1 MTAQEL
7 IVKIRDLKAPSPV
20 VAKLI
25 AAAMKLDTDNE
36 EVVRIMEQDAVLC
49 AKMLAYCNRA
59 SVGIREVTSVS
70 NAVFYLGRNAVH
82 RMALSIAF
90 GEALS
95 PALPAY
101 AMESADLWR
110 HALLTAFVTQEV
122 LEQSNLQSYEPSAAY
137 TCGLLHDIGKVVLSR
152 VMDAS
157 HRQKLQALLDTGS
170 IEFLEAERQV
180 IGVDH
185 AEVGG
190 ALLAKW
196 GLPQLIVEA
205 VQHHHAPKLK
215 PRPQL
220 SSVVHVADLL
230 AHQTGYSPGL
240 VSFAIRVHDATLD
253 ALGLTEESWQRLMLS
268 ALDAQQRVKEMTS

>member
-7 IVKIRDLKAPSPV
+7 IAKVRDLKAPSPV

-36 EVVRIMEQDAVLC
+36 EVVQIMEQDAVLC

-59 SVGIREVTSVS
+59 AVGIREVTSVS
-70 NAVFYLGRNAVH
+70 NAVLYLGRNAVH

-110 HALLTAFVTQEV
+110 HALLTAFVTQQV
-122 LEQSNLQSYEPSAAY
+122 LEQSNLNSYEPAAAY

-152 VMDAS
+152 VMDSS

-170 IEFLEAERQV
+170 VEFIEAERRV

-190 ALLAKW
+190 CLLAKW

-205 VQHHHAPKLK
+205 VQYHHAPKVK
-215 PRPQL
+215 PRPHL

-253 ALGLTEESWQRLMLS
+253 ALGITEESWQRLMLS